1 MSEYGMITH
10 PEDFDEILNTMSNE
24 EAGILYKNMIR
35 AFKGEDVE
43 ASEDRYL
50 NVMITKLCGRVSR
63 ESKVSQSRSISGSI
77 GGKVSRAKAKAKQNS
92 SKVEA
97 NAKQNVS
104 KSEAND
110 KQTSS
115 SNIPI
120 TNNQLPITNINNNI
134 VRVIDPR
141 EEIVEDIVAYLNQA
155 AGTHYR
161 TGKDVTKLIHGRLN
175 EGFTAD
181 DFKKVIDKKVK
192 KWGKDPKM
200 SLYIRPST
208 LFAPSHFNEYLNEP
222 DETAAKI
229 ADDDMLRRWAE
240 GG

>member
-1 MSEYGMITH
+1 MKKTEYGMITH
-10 PEDFDEILNTMSNE
+10 PEDFDEILHVMTNE
-24 EAGILYKNMIR
+24 EAGLLYKNMIR
-35 AFKGEDVE
+35 AFVGEELED
-43 ASEDRYL
+43 SEDRYL
-50 NVMITKLCGRVSR
+50 HAMINKLCGRVGR
-63 ESKVSQSRSISGSI
+63 ESKISKSRSISGSI
-77 GGKVSRAKAKAKQNS
+77 GGKASKKEAKGKQT
-92 SKVEA
+92 
-97 NAKQNVS
+97 VS

-110 KQTSS
+110 KQTVS
-115 SNIPI
+115 SNNQIPI
-120 TNNQLPITNINNNI
+120 TNNQIPNINNNI

-141 EEIVEDIVAYLNQA
+141 EEIVEDIVAYLNKA

-181 DFKKVIDKKVK
+181 DFKKVVDKKVK
-192 KWGKDPKM
+192 AWGKDPKM

-208 LFAPSHFNEYLNEP
+208 LFASGHFNEYLNEP
-222 DETAAKI
+222 DETTVKV

>member
-1 MSEYGMITH
+1 MKKPEYGMITH
-10 PEDFDEILNTMSNE
+10 PEDFDEILDTMTNE

-35 AFKGEDVE
+35 AFMGKEVE
-43 ASEDRYL
+43 HSEDRYL
-50 NVMITKLCGRVSR
+50 NVMITKLCGRVER
-63 ESKVSQSRSISGSI
+63 ESKISKSRSISGSI
-77 GGKVSRAKAKAKQNS
+77 GGKVSKKEAKGKQT
-92 SKVEA
+92 
-97 NAKQNVS
+97 VS

-110 KQTSS
+110 KQTVS
-115 SNIPI
+115 SNNQIPN
-120 TNNQLPITNINNNI
+120 TNNQIPNINNNI

-222 DETAAKI
+222 DETAVKV
-229 ADDDMLRRWAE
+229 ADDDMLRRWAAE

>member
-1 MSEYGMITH
+1 MKKTEYGMITH
-10 PEDFDEILNTMSNE
+10 PEDFDEILDTMTNE

-35 AFKGEDVE
+35 AFMGKEIE
-43 ASEDRYL
+43 HSEDRYL
-50 NVMITKLCGRVSR
+50 NVMITKLCGRVER
-63 ESKVSQSRSISGSI
+63 ESKISKSRSISGSI
-77 GGKVSRAKAKAKQNS
+77 GGKASKKEAKG
-92 SKVEA
+92 
-97 NAKQNVS
+97 
-104 KSEAND
+104 
-110 KQTSS
+110 KQTVS
-115 SNIPI
+115 SNNQIPN
-120 TNNQLPITNINNNI
+120 TNNQIPNINNNI

-141 EEIVEDIVAYLNQA
+141 EEIVEDIVTYLNQA

-181 DFKKVIDKKVK
+181 DFKRVIDKKVK

-222 DETAAKI
+222 DETAVKA